1 MGWWDRRPRCTGAL
15 GTASSSPGTGDVSW
29 AGSQPPSLVLPF
41 RPGRKIQVTR
51 SGFITRHPR
60 QRKRGLGV
68 GRARLLMVLAK
79 HQLHARGCQGCG
91 VCTVRVT
98 APGSLWKP
106 HPGALTLAWARGC
119 QGSIVQVL
127 HLETQC
133 CSSPLDWENWAAVV
147 ALLLSHS
154 HCLSPHWLT
163 VSPEQRALLVGHS
176 SDLLGAS
183 AQGSVAPGGACPL
196 LGSTGSPDLTPRS
209 WGQGEGQRGFC
220 IWLDKSC
227 SSCAAQL
234 QPQVSRLVQE
244 GPSCYRGWDTEPAEP
259 RAEQVWGVEQHR

>member
-41 RPGRKIQVTR
+41 RPGRKIQVMR

-127 HLETQC
+127 HLGTQC

-176 SDLLGAS
+176 SDLLGAG
-183 AQGSVAPGGACPL
+183 AQGSVAPGGARPL

-244 GPSCYRGWDTEPAEP
+244 GPSCHRGWDTEPAEP